1 MIFATVAIL
10 FSIFLLLFAQP
21 AHAII
26 VIVPTVLIPVVNIV
40 VIIIGVLTAPIVGL
54 TTLYFKMKSK
64 SLVRGVVFGVIIIV
78 VISLLAVFLLKI
90 INPERPIY

>member
-1 MIFATVAIL
+1 MMFATVVIL
-10 FSIFLLLFAQP
+10 SSIFLLLSVQP

-26 VIVPTVLIPVVNIV
+26 VIVPTVLIPIVNIV
-40 VIIIGVLTAPIVGL
+40 VLIIGVLTAPIVGL

-64 SLVRGVVFGVIIIV
+64 SLVRGIVLGVIIV
-78 VISLLAVFLLKI
+78 LVISLLAVFLLKI